1 MHLIYVKKIVAN
13 LFIIALF
20 ILSYYLFFLSLEKC
34 FDGEAICCMKFKWMK
49 KKVIQELFSC
59 FLSIILLELI
69 IIKKIS
75 WFHSIHFTFVFIFFY
90 SYSHGIYFDDH
101 GLYNIKY
108 FFVILIFFI
117 ISLTI
122 IIYILSIKNR
132 KIIFL
137 IILILLILLYIV
149 QELIYNFSN
158 CNDWVKGLNNT
169 YLENNIKKNEC
180 RIRIPKYCFYKIG
193 KYFLDRTPCSKT
205 SHNSRLHII
214 KNSKSPFINKNTI
227 HFGFPLTNHENKF
240 LYKMNGITFKKL
252 YCNEIIDMNNL
263 TLLNSLNDSKP
274 EVSVDFSKNETGV
287 FNVNINFNR
296 TLSDER
302 KNLENLTNPY
312 SNNILYNSYNYFISR
327 FSFKSKFNA
336 STEKDLKIL

>member
-117 ISLTI
+117 IS
-122 IIYILSIKNR
+122 
-132 KIIFL
+132 F
-137 IILILLILLYIV
+137 
-149 QELIYNFSN
+149 
-158 CNDWVKGLNNT
+158 NT